1 LTEAD
6 NKVIKENQKK
16 REEAEEKQTQEETEK
31 LICEMWQQNK
41 SYTDKIEIFETD
53 DHKEQIM
60 Q

>member
-6 NKVIKENQKK
+6 WKVIKKKQKE
-16 REEAEEKQTQEETEK
+16 REEKEEKETEK
-31 LICEMWQQNK
+31 LICEMWQRNK
-41 SYTDKIEIFETD
+41 SYTDKIKNFETD